1 MSAIDERIV
10 QMKFD
15 NHLFEKNVATSLST
29 LDKLKK
35 ALRFDGIDHNIQELN
50 SAVSSINFSKLVGNV
65 EELNSKFSTM
75 GIVGMTVIQD
85 LTRSAEKLGVTLYN
99 GVIGQIK
106 SGGWSRATNIDKAK
120 FAIEGLGYS
129 FDDLDS
135 SISKAVND
143 TRFGYD
149 EAATAASQLVASNVA
164 IGEEMDNAL
173 KSIANVASQT
183 NSSYSDIAHIYTT
196 IAGNGKLMTEQLNQ
210 FSYRGMNAASMLGKA
225 LGKTEAEI
233 REMTTKG
240 KIDFKTFSD
249 AMNEYLGEGAKR
261 ANETFEGSLA
271 NMKAALSRIG
281 QPFATTI
288 RKYAVPVFNNLKEV
302 IKTVKSY
309 LDQLVEP
316 FDDFMAKA
324 SNFSVSVLQNIDL
337 SPLQT
342 FIDMVKE
349 AYTWFDKFMT
359 SVSPFWKKAEEAEK
373 SAAETAT
380 QTEEQIEEVAKK
392 VISGA
397 YGNGEEARRKALE
410 ADGYAFEEV
419 QNKVNELL
427 GCSKRYEV
435 AQKDLT
441 EAVEDNNEAEKKAI
455 ELAQERGKAYTK
467 LVKQQQRREKIHNAF
482 VTLSERLD
490 PIVSGIK
497 SLGHIVTSTIGAIVD
512 GGFDPMVN
520 VLTSIGSIILD
531 ILGGIGRVFT
541 AIDDYLTKTGAY
553 DILEKAVN
561 TILTD
566 FSEGLNGIADAI
578 NKFVS
583 PGGGLEKFFNIFTD
597 TPEDSERLAG
607 SMGKAHDSIKNFF
620 GTLKDFVL
628 SDGADGLQGIVDS
641 LVKLVPIL
649 GQLQPLI
656 SGIVAN
662 IIGVKGTQ
670 ALSSLLD
677 VVRLAPK
684 YLSSLIHENNAEAL
698 LKLAKAVGIFALAM
712 FALSNLSWEEIE
724 RGGTA
729 IAVIAGAVTEL
740 WLAFNKF
747 SEFKGKTDL
756 GSIAGTFV
764 KSIANDNDANA
775 ILKLSGAVAL
785 VAVAFAAVAQLD
797 WDKIAHGAV
806 VLADIVGTLTILWG
820 LINGFSFGESEDSKT
835 PIGEVAEAITTDTD
849 NLCVAIDDGKKTI
862 IDKVKGI
869 AGEVKDKVSSV
880 ITNAGGT
887 LGGAI
892 TDVWE
897 DISEIIGN
905 YMQSLANN
913 NNATALLK
921 LAGGLAIVAAAFFA
935 LAQLNWNQV
944 AIGGVAIGI
953 VTAAFLGISFAI
965 EKIKKAGVIKPKGD
979 NPLDGLTTML
989 LQFGEGVDKM
999 LSKIG
1004 LAALIASLGVAVL
1017 ALGKVIVDIS
1027 AIPFNKA
1034 LSSVGLLGLVMLEL
1048 VGTVFLMSK
1057 IPGGSLKNDALLLA
1071 IGTTVK
1077 ALGDVLNDLSALPFE
1092 TGLKALG
1099 LMGLLLLELW
1109 LALKAIADIDT
1120 GETSSV
1126 KIDAIMIAIGSTV
1139 KKLGSTLVTLS
1150 ELPLLGGLKA
1160 AGLLGLV
1167 LLELWG
1173 ALELMAG
1180 TAVEGGAKKT
1190 AEKVALLGVIGDV
1203 VEKLGNTLI
1212 SLGNLPFAQ
1221 ALKGIAALG
1230 ALLLEFTL
1238 TMTIVSS
1245 GTATDLAAKA
1255 VFLEGFSM
1263 IIAAMTGS
1271 IFILSKIEADAIVK
1285 AELAIGAL
1293 SAMLLGIMKLGSMI
1307 GGGGL
1312 TGVMSSFKTVLPM
1325 IAMLGALVASLWIL
1339 SNIDADQLEASVN
1352 ALGKVLLSIAT
1363 VFGSM
1368 SLSTMFGGTGMGALT
1383 QLTSFLGIAGIILEI
1398 AGVFYLL
1405 QDLDADHMI
1414 GVSEALSKFIKA
1426 ISMLSIAAAAV
1437 SVTGGGLMAVGSIAG
1452 VVGAI
1457 TAIEAIAAA
1466 IEHFS
1471 GGKASKA
1478 LEKGFPLLETIARG
1492 IGRFFGVLLEE
1503 GLLKPLH
1510 NTFGDMPK
1518 QFTDF
1523 ITTIGPALEG
1533 MQDLDSSGLDQ
1544 LKDIMKKIAG
1554 IQAEGLIASVL
1565 KFLSGENS
1573 LQVFASDMVILAKG
1587 LNNYCKEL
1595 KNGEFDKNTVRST
1608 TEALTMLTDL
1618 ADAIPDEGFFS
1629 KLANQT
1635 DMRQFGE
1642 DLEPL
1647 AEGLNSFCEK
1657 LSTGNFNKD
1666 VADKGAAA
1674 ANVLAAFAKEVPD
1687 NSLIEKI
1694 AHLTDF
1700 EVFIDNLPG
1709 LGTNLAEFTTNL
1721 TNNGFDK
1728 DAATLGANAG
1738 SMLANFAAKVPS
1750 QNLLDK
1756 LLNNSDLQN
1765 FVDALPSLGMNL
1777 ATFCGNLKDGN
1788 FDQTMVDG
1796 GVAAAEVLAGFAK
1809 ECPDSSL
1816 IEKILGITDLETFA
1830 KQLPTLAEGLA
1841 GFTTTLTDSGFDPG
1855 TVRLSKGAI
1864 SILASLTNDIPD
1876 VSNGILG
1883 WFTEG
1888 KLENF
1893 GNQLEPFANG
1903 LASYATIIGGIANDD
1918 IEKSTSAVKMV
1929 NSLLEVFNTMNGTL
1943 GSTVEDG
1950 NAQNAM
1956 DAIYDT
1962 YDIAEAV
1969 SGFFSDL
1976 AAAFEGQDEDIN
1988 SLHETLKN
1996 VGANISGWIV
2006 EGLNQSTENG
2016 DPVSTMTAIGKS
2028 IAEGLADD
2036 ATLEDVKTNAQAIGE
2051 IILDGIIG
2059 GEGEEGFIEQS
2070 SGAITESIE
2079 IISGVLSDYAADMST
2094 TGSSWG
2100 SNLASGLR
2108 SKVGVVK
2115 LAASAVASAALNSL
2129 RASNGSFSTVGSTW
2143 GSRIASGISSST
2155 STVRANATSLGTAAG
2170 TAFSSAYT
2178 IAATPPTAPPI
2189 TTPETEGEAEDDAD
2203 KAGKKVAD
2211 TFVDAVDEGV
2221 EKKSSDFTSTVAKT
2235 VAYANAVMNEAID
2248 TNPVI
2253 TPVLDMSNVQ
2263 ASAGLMNSY
2272 LNDTFSISKGVTGYT
2287 SSLLSGVSVR
2297 QPDYGMQNQMN
2308 ALATQEALNGIR
2320 QDIKDLGESMSH
2332 MQMVMNNGALVGQ
2345 IGRGMD
2351 KQLGNIQK
2359 FKERWA

>member
-1 MSAIDERIV
+1 MSVIDERIV
-10 QMKFD
+10 RLTLD
-15 NHLFEKNVATSLST
+15 NQLFQKNVATSIGT
-29 LDKLKK
+29 LEKLKAALK
-35 ALRFDGIDHNIQELN
+35 FTEVGVGVKNVSDAFNNLRFD
-50 SAVSSINFSKLVGNV
+50 KLAGNV
-65 EELNSKFSTM
+65 ESVSNRFSMM
-75 GIVGMTVIQD
+75 GIAGMTVIQD
-85 LTRSAEKLGVTLYN
+85 LTRAAERLGSTL
-99 GVIGQIK
+99 ISSTFGQIK

-120 FAIEGLGYS
+120 FAIEGLGYV
-129 FDDLDS
+129 FEDLDG
-135 SISKAVND
+135 SISNAVND

-210 FSYRGMNAASMLGKA
+210 FSYRGMNAASMLGKV
-225 LGKTEAEI
+225 LNKSEAEI

-281 QPFATTI
+281 QPFAEVI

-302 IKTVKSY
+302 IKTVKTY

-324 SNFSVSVLQNIDL
+324 SNFSVTVLQNIDL
-337 SPLQT
+337 SPLQA
-342 FIDMVKE
+342 FIDKIRE
-349 AYTWFDKFMT
+349 AYMWFDVFMT
-359 SVSPFWKKAEEAEK
+359 TVNPMWKKAEEEQKAAVE
-373 SAAETAT
+373 SAKET
-380 QTEEQIEEVAKK
+380 EDEIEELAKK
-392 VISGA
+392 VIAGE
-397 YGNGEEARRKALE
+397 YGFGEENRRKALE
-410 ADGYAFEEV
+410 AENHSFELV

-427 GCSKRYEV
+427 GSSKRYEV
-435 AQKDLT
+435 AEEDLT
-441 EAVEDNNEAEKKAI
+441 EAVEENNEATKTS
-455 ELAQERGKAYTK
+455 LDYAQE
-467 LVKQQQRREKIHNAF
+467 
-482 VTLSERLD
+482 
-490 PIVSGIK
+490 GIK
-497 SLGHIVTSTIGAIVD
+497 SQTKQVKEAQRRVKEEERRIKIQEAVNKLAERFKPIAEGARSAVHILHNTIGAIID
-512 GGFDPMVN
+512 GGFNPMVDI
-520 VLTSIGSIILD
+520 LTNLGSIILD
-531 ILGGIGRVFT
+531 VLGGIGKFIT
-541 AIDDYLTKTGAY
+541 KIDELLTKIGFY
-553 DILEKAVN
+553 DKLEKTVN
-561 TILTD
+561 GLLTD
-566 FSEGLNGIADAI
+566 FSNTIGDIAKNVSEFVNGDNGLSKFLEALTKSAEEG
-578 NKFVS
+578 
-583 PGGGLEKFFNIFTD
+583 EKASGVLG
-597 TPEDSERLAG
+597 P
-607 SMGKAHDSIKNFF
+607 F
-620 GTLKDFVL
+620 GTILVGLMNTIKEFATSDGPLSLQSIVDLINEIYPSLSKIQPILNSVYGNLVGLSGAQTVL
-628 SDGADGLQGIVDS
+628 SLLWGVRQI
-641 LVKLVPIL
+641 PNIL
-649 GQLQPLI
+649 NSIAHQ
-656 SGIVAN
+656 
-662 IIGVKGTQ
+662 
-670 ALSSLLD
+670 
-677 VVRLAPK
+677 
-684 YLSSLIHENNAEAL
+684 NNSEAIL
-698 LKLAKAVGIFALAM
+698 NLAKAFGIFAGVM
-712 FALSNLSWEEIE
+712 FLFSMMSWERIEKGIVVITALSAAL
-724 RGGTA
+724 GG
-729 IAVIAGAVTEL
+729 L
-740 WLAFNKF
+740 WVVFTNFSGPRDKIPVLGTLENYVNSLAN
-747 SEFKGKTDL
+747 GNN
-756 GSIAGTFV
+756 
-764 KSIANDNDANA
+764 ANS
-775 ILKLSGAVAL
+775 ILKLSGAVAIMAGSFWLLSTIPVEGMKNAATAITIVTTALAGLWL
-785 VAVAFAAVAQLD
+785 VFSQGTNIINRFANGVT
-797 WDKIAHGAV
+797 GM
-806 VLADIVGTLTILWG
+806 VGNIFNTI
-820 LINGFSFGESEDSKT
+820 DAYVK
-835 PIGEVAEAITTDTD
+835 AEA
-849 NLCVAIDDGKKTI
+849 N
-862 IDKVKGI
+862 DK
-869 AGEVKDKVSSV
+869 
-880 ITNAGGT
+880 
-887 LGGAI
+887 
-892 TDVWE
+892 
-897 DISEIIGN
+897 
-905 YMQSLANN
+905 
-913 NNATALLK
+913 NATAILK
-921 LAGGLAIVAAAFFA
+921 LAGAIAIVAASMYLLGHLKTDELKNAAIALGIVTVAIIAVMAMLNHINRTSFKWKAKNPITALSFA
-935 LAQLNWNQV
+935 IQDFAKNTSIGLKKIGNGIMIASIAALVLAIGSILKQLASMDPKTALISV
-944 AIGGVAIGI
+944 GIIGLVFLELFGALFLISKFVSVGFLSSMGTASLISSLSSFIKGIGGVLQTLASIPFESGLKAC
-953 VTAAFLGISFAI
+953 VFLGIVLAELWLALMAI
-965 EKIKKAGVIKPKGD
+965 TGVNADKTRPIKLAIVMMAIGSLIKSVGKTLKALSNI
-979 NPLDGLTTML
+979 PLENGIQGCIL
-989 LQFGEGVDKM
+989 LG
-999 LSKIG
+999 
-1004 LAALIASLGVAVL
+1004 AVL
-1017 ALGKVIVDIS
+1017 AELWLALMAITGVDASATKPIKMAIVMFAISMAVNSLGKTIKTLS
-1027 AIPFNKA
+1027 EIPFERA
-1034 LSSVGLLGLVMLEL
+1034 LAATIALGLVMLEL
-1048 VGTVFLMSK
+1048 AAVVK
-1057 IPGGSLKNDALLLA
+1057 IISGGQFSNTIGDAALIASIGLA
-1071 IGTTVK
+1071 V
-1077 ALGDVLNDLSALPFE
+1077 
-1092 TGLKALG
+1092 G
-1099 LMGLLLLELW
+1099 LMG
-1109 LALKAIADIDT
+1109 A
-1120 GETSSV
+1120 
-1126 KIDAIMIAIGSTV
+1126 
-1139 KKLGSTLVTLS
+1139 
-1150 ELPLLGGLKA
+1150 
-1160 AGLLGLV
+1160 
-1167 LLELWG
+1167 
-1173 ALELMAG
+1173 
-1180 TAVEGGAKKT
+1180 
-1190 AEKVALLGVIGDV
+1190 
-1203 VEKLGNTLI
+1203 
-1212 SLGNLPFAQ
+1212 
-1221 ALKGIAALG
+1221 
-1230 ALLLEFTL
+1230 
-1238 TMTIVSS
+1238 
-1245 GTATDLAAKA
+1245 
-1255 VFLEGFSM
+1255 
-1263 IIAAMTGS
+1263 S
-1271 IFILSKIEADAIVK
+1271 IWILSKIDAADLAKALMAITAVGTIF
-1285 AELAIGAL
+1285 LAIMG
-1293 SAMLLGIMKLGSMI
+1293 LGKLI
-1307 GGGGL
+1307 GGSGV
-1312 TGVMSSFKTVLPM
+1312 TGAMSSFKSILPM
-1325 IAMLGALVASLWIL
+1325 IAMLLAITASLWLI
-1339 SNIDADQLEASVN
+1339 SNIDTEKLEASVN

-1437 SVTGGGLMAVGSIAG
+1437 SLSGGGLMAVGSIAG

-1457 TAIEAIAAA
+1457 TAIETIAAL

-1471 GGKASKA
+1471 GGAASKNLA
-1478 LEKGFPLLETIARG
+1478 KGFPLLETIARG

-1544 LKDIMKKIAG
+1544 LKDIMKKIVA

-1573 LQVFASDMVILAKG
+1573 LQVFASDMVVLAKG
-1587 LNNYCKEL
+1587 LNDYCKEL
-1595 KNGEFDKNTVRST
+1595 KKGEFDKATVEST

-1618 ADAIPDEGFFS
+1618 ADAIPDDGFFS
-1629 KLANQT
+1629 KLLNQT
-1635 DMRQFGE
+1635 DVRQFGE
-1642 DLEPL
+1642 DLAPL

-1674 ANVLAAFAKEVPD
+1674 AKVLAAFAKEVPD

-1700 EVFIDNLPG
+1700 EVFIEQLPD
-1709 LGTNLAEFTTNL
+1709 LGTKLAEFTTNL

-1728 DAATLGANAG
+1728 DAATLGARAG

-1765 FVDALPSLGMNL
+1765 FVDTLPSLGMNL
-1777 ATFCGNLKDGN
+1777 AAFCDNLKNGN
-1788 FDQTMVDG
+1788 FDQTMVDRG
-1796 GVAAAEVLAGFAK
+1796 IAAAEVLAGFAK

-1816 IEKILGITDLETFA
+1816 IEKILGITDLETFSR
-1830 KQLPTLAEGLA
+1830 QLPTLAEGLA

-1855 TVRLSKGAI
+1855 TVRSSKGAI
-1864 SILASLTNDIPD
+1864 SILASLANDIPD

-1893 GNQLEPFANG
+1893 GSQLEQFANG
-1903 LASYATIIGGIANDD
+1903 LAAYATIIGGIANDD

-1943 GSTVEDG
+1943 GSTVGYG

-1976 AAAFEGQDEDIN
+1976 ATAFEGQDEDIN

-2036 ATLEDVKTNAQAIGE
+2036 STLEDVKTNAQAIGE

-2079 IISGVLSDYAADMST
+2079 IISGVLSDYAADMSS

-2115 LAASAVASAALNSL
+2115 LAASAIASAALNSL
-2129 RASNGSFSTVGSTW
+2129 RASNSSFNTVGSTW

-2155 STVRANATSLGTAAG
+2155 STVRANATTLGTTAG
-2170 TAFSSAYT
+2170 TAFSNAYT

-2189 TTPETEGEAEDDAD
+2189 TTPETEAEAEDTAD
-2203 KAGKKVAD
+2203 KAGKGVAD
-2211 TFVDAVDEGV
+2211 TFVDAVDEGIA
-2221 EKKSSDFTSTVAKT
+2221 KKSSDFTSTVAKT

-2263 ASAGLMNSY
+2263 AGAGLMNSY
-2272 LNDTFSISKGVTGYT
+2272 LNDTFAISKGATGYT
-2287 SSLLSGVSVR
+2287 SSLLSGVSIR

-2351 KQLGNIQK
+2351 KQLGSIQK